1 MEEDM
6 ALVDPPRK
14 ASFRLS
20 ENVLV
25 MALLAAAAA
34 LAFGCLVVF
43 AMQSYIDGVVHV
55 RLPHGLR

>member
-1 MEEDM
+1 M